1 MARWV
6 KRGARWIYVKSPVGL
21 SRKRYFSPI
30 DFIPGVGPVR
40 KARKA
45 WKYRK
50 VPGKAGKW
58 VFAGTLDLGGDLL
71 KYGGYRKYKSRGR
84 SSKSSQRSG
93 YPRGTKVSGFGR
105 SPSARKR
112 SIRRAKASRRGDRWV
127 RAERILPWCSLHGK
141 RHWCWFTRK

>member
-1 MARWV
+1 MAKRSRWV
-6 KRGARWIYVKSPVGL
+6 KRGARWVYTRSPVGL

-58 VFAGTLDLGGDLL
+58 VFSGTVDLAGDVW
-71 KYGGYRKYKSRGR
+71 KYRQYKKYKSRGR

-93 YPRGTKVSGFGR
+93 SPRGPWAQGLVSRGSAPGKARFTKQRGR
-105 SPSARKR
+105 E
-112 SIRRAKASRRGDRWV
+112 RRP
-127 RAERILPWCSLHGK
+127 PWCYRHK
-141 RHWCWFTRK
+141 RRHWCQYTRR

>member
-6 KRGARWIYVKSPVGL
+6 KRGARWVYTKSPVGL

-58 VFAGTLDLGGDLL
+58 VFSGTVDLAGDVW
-71 KYGGYRKYKSRGR
+71 KYRQYRKYKSRGG
-84 SSKSSQRSG
+84 SKKSSQRYGS
-93 YPRGTKVSGFGR
+93 PRGTKASGFGR
-105 SPSARKR
+105 SPSARR
-112 SIRRAKASRRGDRWV
+112 RPIRRAKASRRGST
-127 RAERILPWCSLHGK
+127 PWCYRHK
-141 RHWCWFTRK
+141 RRHWCQFTRK